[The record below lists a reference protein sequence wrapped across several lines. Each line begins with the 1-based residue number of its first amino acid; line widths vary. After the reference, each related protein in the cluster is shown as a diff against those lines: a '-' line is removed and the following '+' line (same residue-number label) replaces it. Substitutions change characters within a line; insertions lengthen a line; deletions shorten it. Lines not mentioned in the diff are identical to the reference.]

1 MEDKNI
7 YLVIEEFLGTD
18 GKFGAN
24 AFPCRSHQEA
34 GEFCTSQIVSMC
46 EQQGIDL
53 LLLMPPWQRFEDEQ
67 YELMARIAKENDLK
81 WGGQVGKIDPV
92 RLSSH

>member
-46 EQQGIDL
+46 EQQGID
-53 LLLMPPWQRFEDEQ
+53 WQAFDIIPS
-67 YELMARIAKENDLK
+67 ELEGDSWYYKVRID
-81 WGGQVGKIDPV
+81 VVPFF
-92 RLSSH
+92 

>member
-7 YLVIEEFLGTD
+7 HLVIEEFLGTD

-24 AFPCRSHQEA
+24 AFPCRSHQDA

-46 EQQGIDL
+46 EQQGIDWQAFDEI
-53 LLLMPPWQRFEDEQ
+53 PWEIEGDGW
-67 YELMARIAKENDLK
+67 YYKVRID
-81 WGGQVGKIDPV
+81 VVPFF
-92 RLSSH
+92 

>member
-46 EQQGIDL
+46 EQQGID
-53 LLLMPPWQRFEDEQ
+53 
-67 YELMARIAKENDLK
+67 
-81 WGGQVGKIDPV
+81 
-92 RLSSH
+92 